1 MIRIV
6 YNFLFFLFFC
16 LSAPYYFLK
25 MLRRGNWRGGFG
37 QRFGRYSEELA
48 RSLAGRRTIWIHA
61 VSVGEVNVCTEL
73 IRGLQPRLE
82 AFHFV
87 VSTTTSTGME
97 RLRKELPESVTKV
110 YYPIDLSGFV
120 KSALRTIHPSAVIL
134 VEAEIWPN
142 FLWRLQRDGIP
153 AFVVN
158 ARLSERS
165 YHGYKKNGWLF
176 RSIFSSFAFIGAQ
189 NQSDAERFREIGY
202 PDEAVEIPGV
212 LKFDA
217 AGARAKSD
225 FDAGAVLI
233 QSGMKPGA
241 PILVGGST
249 HDGEEAILSG
259 IAERLRA
266 RFPDLFLVIVPR
278 HMERRRQIARAL
290 RDAGV
295 KFLLRSELE
304 ADSDNIAEGNGCLVV
319 DSTGELVE
327 FYRAATIVFVGKSLT
342 SKGGQNPIEPCSL
355 GKATIF
361 GPKMQNFPY
370 VAEAFVTGGGAIQ
383 VDDASGLEGVIAE
396 LLGDAARREELGA
409 NALKVVKANQGAV
422 ARTVEMVMAR
432 LDAAG
437 VLCTGASKSGQ

>member
-37 QRFGRYSEELA
+37 QRFGRYSEELR
-48 RSLAGRRTIWIHA
+48 RSLAGKRAIWIHA

-73 IRGLQPRLE
+73 IRKLGPRLPG
-82 AFHFV
+82 FHFV

-97 RLRKELPESVTKV
+97 RLRKELPESATKI

-120 KSALRTIHPSAVIL
+120 ESALRTVRPAAVIL

-142 FLWRLQRDGIP
+142 FLWKLRRDGVP

-165 YHGYKKNGWLF
+165 YRGYRKHAWLF

-189 NQSDAERFREIGY
+189 NEADADRFREIGY
-202 PDEAVEIPGV
+202 RDEAVEVPGV

-217 AGARAKSD
+217 GGAQAASNLD
-225 FDAGAVLI
+225 VGAILRK
-233 QSGMKPGA
+233 SGMKPGA
-241 PILVGGST
+241 PVLVGGST
-249 HDGEEAILSG
+249 HDGEEAILAK
-259 IAERLRA
+259 IAGRLRA

-278 HMERRRQIARAL
+278 HMERRQRISRAL
-290 RDAGV
+290 REIGAG
-295 KFLLRSELE
+295 FLLRSELD
-304 ADSDNIAEGNGCLVV
+304 ADTADAAIDNDILVV
-319 DSTGELVE
+319 DSTGELLE

-342 SKGGQNPIEPCSL
+342 SKGGQNPIEPGSL

-361 GPKMQNFPY
+361 GPNMQNFRY
-370 VAEAFVTGGGAIQ
+370 VAKAFVDGDGAMQ
-383 VDDASGLEGVIAE
+383 VDDAAGLERAIGA
-396 LLGDAARREELGA
+396 LLDNETRRAELGA
-409 NALKVVKANQGAV
+409 NALDVVKANQGAV
-422 ARTVEMVMAR
+422 DRTVEMLTAR
-432 LDAAG
+432 LERAG
-437 VLCTGASKSGQ
+437 VLAAEASES